1 MAKNFSTQSPLAIIN
16 EAKYITRGQLESLL
30 KAYNCYFKDQKNL
43 HISYHQDESGNIFVS
58 GLIEIFWGVQRPIR
72 FQMQD
77 EKCISSES
85 IQLPEVIGSSIT
97 KSGMMRWGE
106 FDDLYHISELEETT
120 VNSDEDTNDKNDG
133 LMYSYDSST
142 LRPKHIDG
150 TPDSPS
156 LYRTMSDVALVKKR
170 IKPNT
175 PDRGN
180 LQQHRFSIN
189 GHFYN
194 YKTSIF
200 TPAFGSETKVMID
213 SNMKTEEVIKQLL
226 HKFKIE
232 TSPNEFA
239 LYVIHATGEKKKL
252 KNTDCPLWERL
263 LQGPSG
269 NIARMFLMDREAE
282 EISSD
287 VAQYIKFS
295 LPLLESFL
303 KKLNEEEEREIQ
315 RTIDK
320 YIKERSIVQ
329 QYLNSRLSK
338 KTETTV

>member
-1 MAKNFSTQSPLAIIN
+1 MAKNSGLESPLAFI
-16 EAKYITRGQLESLL
+16 KGSKSVTRSQLNSLL
-30 KAYNCYFKDQKNL
+30 KSYNCYFKDKKNL
-43 HISYHQDESGNIFVS
+43 QITYHQDDRKQIVLS

-77 EKCISSES
+77 EKCVSSEC

-106 FDDLYHISELEETT
+106 FDDLYHIEEIDEPVT
-120 VNSDEDTNDKNDG
+120 NSDFELDSKDDYTKYDYDT
-133 LMYSYDSST
+133 ST
-142 LRPKHIDG
+142 LRPNLKDG
-150 TPDSPS
+150 IPDSP
-156 LYRTMSDVALVKKR
+156 LYRTVSDAALVKKR
-170 IKPNT
+170 IRPNT
-175 PDRGN
+175 PDRSH

-194 YKTSIF
+194 FKTSIF
-200 TPAFGSETKVMID
+200 TPAFGSETKVMIS
-213 SNMKTEEVIKQLL
+213 SNMKTKEVIVQLL

-232 TSPNEFA
+232 TNPNEFA
-239 LYVIHATGEKKKL
+239 LYIIHASGEKKKL
-252 KNTDCPLWERL
+252 KSTDCPLWERL

-282 EISSD
+282 EISGD

-295 LPLLESFL
+295 LPLLENIL
-303 KKLNEEEEREIQ
+303 QRLNEEEEREIQ
-315 RTIDK
+315 KTISK
-320 YIKERSIVQ
+320 YLQEKDILR
-329 QYLNSRLSK
+329 QYLNSKTTK

>member
-1 MAKNFSTQSPLAIIN
+1 MSREKQFTSYLLNRS
-16 EAKYITRGQLESLL
+16 QLDSLL
-30 KAYNCYFKDQKNL
+30 KTYNCYFKDQKNL
-43 HISYHQDESGNIFVS
+43 HISYHQDEHGKIVIF

-77 EKCISSES
+77 EKFPFSEC

-106 FDDLYHISELEETT
+106 FDDLYHISELEETQ
-120 VNSDEDTNDKNDG
+120 VSSEEDTESNNG
-133 LMYSYDSST
+133 LTYSYDSST
-142 LRPKHIDG
+142 LRPKLKEDP
-150 TPDSPS
+150 PDSPS
-156 LYRTMSDVALVKKR
+156 LYRTMSDAALVKKR
-170 IKPNT
+170 VKQNT
-175 PDRGN
+175 SNREN
-180 LQQHRFSIN
+180 QQHRFSIN

-200 TPAFGSETKVMID
+200 TPAFGSQTKVMID

-226 HKFKIE
+226 HKFKVE
-232 TSPNEFA
+232 TSPSEFA
-239 LYVIHATGEKKKL
+239 LYIIHATGEKKKL
-252 KNTDCPLWERL
+252 RNSDCPLWERL

-269 NIARMFLMDREAE
+269 KIARMFLMDREAE
-282 EISSD
+282 EINSD

-315 RTIDK
+315 RTMDK
-320 YIKERSIVQ
+320 FLKEKAILLQCLRSKHV
-329 QYLNSRLSK
+329 K
-338 KTETTV
+338 MTETTV